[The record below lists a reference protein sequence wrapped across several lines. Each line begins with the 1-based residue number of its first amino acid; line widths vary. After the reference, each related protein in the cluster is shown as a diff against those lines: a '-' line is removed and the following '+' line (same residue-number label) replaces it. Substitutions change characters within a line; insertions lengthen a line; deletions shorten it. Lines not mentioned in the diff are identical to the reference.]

1 MLERR
6 LGLRQKPI
14 LGLLSTLA
22 VAASLAMGSALAQEW
37 PTKTIRLLVGSPP
50 GAPSDILARTVAEEL
65 GDSLGQPL
73 IVENRP
79 GAGLNLA
86 AGLVASA
93 EPDGHTFLVTSDTVM
108 TVNPLIYN
116 SLTFDART
124 DLVPVSI
131 LGSFTQMMICN
142 EKVGVKTLQELLEKA
157 RTNDLTYASGGAG
170 VPGHLA
176 AEMFLAES
184 GISMTHIPYRG
195 PAPAIT
201 DVVGGQVDCG
211 FLTTPQVLPH
221 VQAGRVHALAVSS
234 ATRSKMAPD
243 VPTAAEAGVPNMD
256 ATFYQFL
263 MAPKGTPDAIITKM
277 QEAASKALSSEKA
290 QERLAALDVVPMG
303 TTTEEAREQLDAASQ
318 RWAEIIE
325 KIDLKVD

>member
-6 LGLRQKPI
+6 RGLRQKPI

-131 LGSFTQMMICN
+131 LG
-142 EKVGVKTLQELLEKA
+142 
-157 RTNDLTYASGGAG
+157 
-170 VPGHLA
+170 
-176 AEMFLAES
+176 
-184 GISMTHIPYRG
+184 
-195 PAPAIT
+195 
-201 DVVGGQVDCG
+201 
-211 FLTTPQVLPH
+211 
-221 VQAGRVHALAVSS
+221 
-234 ATRSKMAPD
+234 
-243 VPTAAEAGVPNMD
+243 
-256 ATFYQFL
+256 
-263 MAPKGTPDAIITKM
+263 
-277 QEAASKALSSEKA
+277 
-290 QERLAALDVVPMG
+290 
-303 TTTEEAREQLDAASQ
+303 
-318 RWAEIIE
+318 
-325 KIDLKVD
+325 